1 LYPIEFE
8 LEILFEIIDS
18 SCIAVSMPD
27 LIIENITE
35 APLLIG
41 MSNFYAKVEANISPS
56 DYARHV

>member
-1 LYPIEFE
+1 

-35 APLLIG
+35 APLLLII
-41 MSNFYAKVEANISPS
+41 SNFYARII
-56 DYARHV
+56 

>member
-35 APLLIG
+35 APLLLII
-41 MSNFYAKVEANISPS
+41 SNFYARII
-56 DYARHV
+56 

>member
-27 LIIENITE
+27 FIIENITE
-35 APLLIG
+35 APLLVG
-41 MSNFYAKVEANISPS
+41 MSNFYARVKENIRPS